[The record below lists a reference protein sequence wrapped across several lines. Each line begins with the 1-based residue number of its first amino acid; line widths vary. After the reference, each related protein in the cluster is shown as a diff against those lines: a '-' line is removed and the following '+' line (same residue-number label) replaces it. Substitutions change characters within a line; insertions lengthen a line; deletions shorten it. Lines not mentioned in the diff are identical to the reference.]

1 MKEEN
6 NNFSL
11 SVAASQSVAHSD
23 SGLALRLAGRFLS
36 PTYAEQKKKQKIF
49 FFRKTR
55 LLKNMCAAAAATGC
69 VPL

>member
-11 SVAASQSVAHSD
+11 SVAASQSVAHSDSD

-49 FFRKTR
+49 SFEKLVF
-55 LLKNMCAAAAATGC
+55 
-69 VPL
+69 